1 MKKSFIVFG
10 VLFFSTVFCFPQ
22 NTNSQKSSDR
32 QSVQPAKQSVVY
44 FTNDVSSQGLMKVY
58 KALNQKLSGNVG
70 IKVSFGGPT
79 EQVLEPEL
87 LRGLVDATGGTMF
100 DGNGLS
106 GNRAT
111 AQMNLSYAQK
121 HGFTEI
127 GRCVMVSDN
136 DYINLPLKNGNLLKY
151 ARTGKEFA
159 DFDTLIS
166 VFRVRLHMLPAFD
179 GNIKNI
185 SLCLANKSG
194 KCIIHSGGTDEN
206 HYHNTPADVLEK
218 SFADAAKAALDY
230 KQNWA
235 FINVLDD
242 IDPQDGCLETK
253 NLGRIGIIASN
264 DIVALEQCTLDFVI
278 EKVNVSGKTKAEW
291 KKSHRTG
298 MVEQLEKLGGGTRNY
313 RLVEVK

>member
-1 MKKSFIVFG
+1 MKKQFLPFFMLFAFVSAGVFA
-10 VLFFSTVFCFPQ
+10 Q
-22 NTNSQKSSDR
+22 NQNAGQKSGS
-32 QSVQPAKQSVVY
+32 QAKSSVVY
-44 FTNDVSSQGLMKVY
+44 FTRDVSSAGLMKVY
-58 KALNQKLSGNVG
+58 RALNQKIEGNVG
-70 IKVSFGGPT
+70 IKVSFGGPD
-79 EQVLEPEL
+79 EEVLQPEL
-87 LRGLVDATGGTMF
+87 LRELVKTTGGTMF

-106 GNRAT
+106 GNRRT
-111 AQMNLSYAQK
+111 SEMNLSYAKQ

-127 GRCVMVSDN
+127 GKCVMVSDS
-136 DYINLPLKNGNLLKY
+136 DYINLPLNGGNLLKY

-185 SLCLANKSG
+185 SLCLANRSG

-206 HYHNTPADVLEK
+206 HYHSTPADVLEK

-230 KQNWA
+230 KKNWA

-242 IDPQDGCLETK
+242 IEPKDNCRGAK
-253 NLGRIGIIASN
+253 NLGKIGIIASS

-278 EKVNVSGKTKAEW
+278 ENTDVDKDTKSEW
-291 KKSHRTG
+291 KAAHRVG
-298 MVEQLEKLGGGTRNY
+298 MIEQLEKLGGGTKNY